1 MAAEATAQAI
11 VRAKLVD
18 SPLSE
23 CSTLRVNDLVDEWK
37 YYFFFLK
44 ARLSCQTNASVSKS
58 EKWSGQWTIAN
69 TSESWFGYQWD
80 DRQIYL

>member
-11 VRAKLVD
+11 VCAKLVD

-37 YYFFFLK
+37 Y
-44 ARLSCQTNASVSKS
+44 
-58 EKWSGQWTIAN
+58 
-69 TSESWFGYQWD
+69 
-80 DRQIYL
+80 

>member
-23 CSTLRVNDLVDEWK
+23 CSTLRVNDLFEVLI
-37 YYFFFLK
+37 FFLK
-44 ARLSCQTNASVSKS
+44 ARLSCQTNASVGKN
-58 EKWSGQWTIAN
+58 EK
-69 TSESWFGYQWD
+69 
-80 DRQIYL
+80 

>member
-23 CSTLRVNDLVDEWK
+23 RSTLRRVNDLVDK
-37 YYFFFLK
+37 
-44 ARLSCQTNASVSKS
+44 
-58 EKWSGQWTIAN
+58 
-69 TSESWFGYQWD
+69 
-80 DRQIYL
+80 